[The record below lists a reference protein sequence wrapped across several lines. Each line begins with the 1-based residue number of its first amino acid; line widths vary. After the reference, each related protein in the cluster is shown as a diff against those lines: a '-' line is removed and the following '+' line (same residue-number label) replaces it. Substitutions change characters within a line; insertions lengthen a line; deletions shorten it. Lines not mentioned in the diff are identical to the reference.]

1 MNPDTYQVWP
11 SLTGFLVLQREL
23 AFAHNFSENTNIS
36 IGQGFHKKPW
46 EHYDVANRL
55 HLPQKQIL
63 LRWLTK
69 EAGDYKVSM
78 SMDEMWNLTLNQLC
92 LIDWVRKSYTWIWFL
107 MHSSDCGSRNNHL
120 YNVLITQVYRQSI
133 LYFLLWLYA
142 SMYIIYTSRQH
153 IKTGVNHASLS
164 IGSAQCLGLWLSVSE
179 GALPYMTCWQLIHNI
194 IGPQFFKYGQ
204 V

>member
-78 SMDEMWNLTLNQLC
+78 SMDEMWNLTLNQSC

-107 MHSSDCGSRNNHL
+107 MHSSDYGSRNNHL
-120 YNVLITQVYRQSI
+120 YNVLIVSKFFIFCCGSTPACTLFI
-133 LYFLLWLYA
+133 LVGN
-142 SMYIIYTSRQH
+142 ISRQ
-153 IKTGVNHASLS
+153 VS
-164 IGSAQCLGLWLSVSE
+164 IMLHFLSV
-179 GALPYMTCWQLIHNI
+179 QLS
-194 IGPQFFKYGQ
+194 